1 MNKTTLLKEYW
12 TLTKPG
18 IIFGNAVTAIAGFA
32 LASKGNINVILF
44 LAMLLG
50 LSLVIASACVWN
62 NYFDR
67 AMDEKMARTKNR
79 ALVKGVISI
88 ENALLFGMILGLV
101 GLSVLFIFTNVLTVA
116 MAACGF
122 FTYVVLYG
130 YSKYKTSFGTVIGSI
145 SGAIPPVVGYTAV
158 SNCIDLG
165 ALILFSIV
173 VAWQMP
179 HFYAIAMFRLDD
191 YSKASIPV
199 LPVSS
204 GMLTAKVHSL
214 LWVLAF
220 GAASML
226 LTFTGYTGY
235 TYLAVT
241 TVLSRAWLTLSLKG
255 FTTTNDQVW
264 ARKMFML
271 SLFIIMAQAIT
282 ICLDCR

>member
-1 MNKTTLLKEYW
+1 MNKTTLIKEYW
-12 TLTKPG
+12 ILTKPG
-18 IIFGNAVTAIAGFA
+18 IIFGNAVTAIAGFV
-32 LASKGNINVILF
+32 LASKGNINVVLF

-88 ENALLFGMILGLV
+88 QNALLFGMILGLV

-130 YSKYKTSFGTVIGSI
+130 FSKYKTSFGTVIGSV

-165 ALILFSIV
+165 ALILFFIV

-179 HFYAIAMFRLDD
+179 HFYAIAMFRLED

-204 GMLTAKVHSL
+204 GIHTAKVHSL
-214 LWVLAF
+214 LWVIAF
-220 GAASML
+220 AVASLL
-226 LTFTGYTGY
+226 LTLAGYTGY
-235 TYLAVT
+235 IYFAVSCA
-241 TVLSRAWLTLSLKG
+241 LSVAWLYLSLQG
-255 FTTTNDQVW
+255 FTTTNDQAW

-271 SLFIIMAQAIT
+271 SLFIIMAQAIS
-282 ICLDCR
+282 ICLDCK